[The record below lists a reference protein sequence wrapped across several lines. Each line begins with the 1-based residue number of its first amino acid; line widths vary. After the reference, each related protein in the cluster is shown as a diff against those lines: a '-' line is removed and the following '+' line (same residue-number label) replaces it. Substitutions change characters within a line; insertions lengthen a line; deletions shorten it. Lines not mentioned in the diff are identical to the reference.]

1 MFSSVSVLLGV
12 VVAVAALAAGAPSDG
27 WAPSSQS
34 RAFGASAS
42 MARRSYSVA
51 SPASNRVAPV
61 ARAATPAPAKQE
73 EDEDVEEAAEQ
84 DDGPEARAAAQN
96 EVGDED
102 SWFSWLMPS
111 AEMRVVGKVWDDCA
125 ARDDTTT
132 CLKGKAL
139 TFLDRAATKDNLAL
153 PGGLALVRTARD
165 SGAAKAPVNEAEL
178 EASLPRDLNQRDSKL
193 DQMLLDRVLGF
204 VQTHALRFN
213 LAEQGEERG
222 IKKKDLLP
230 YLLLG
235 KLVAS
240 SMVAMAFTGLALLAG
255 KALMVSK
262 IALLLSGVVA
272 IKKLFSGGHGGHSG
286 SQVEVFN
293 VPNHGRSLDANDGDS
308 LAYRGQIQRPTTRR
322 S

>member
-1 MFSSVSVLLGV
+1 MFSPVSVLLGV

-27 WAPSSQS
+27 WAPASQS
-34 RAFGASAS
+34 RAFGRLVHHGQAELLGL
-42 MARRSYSVA
+42 VGGQQ
-51 SPASNRVAPV
+51 PPPV
-61 ARAATPAPAKQE
+61 ARSATPAPARQE
-73 EDEDVEEAAEQ
+73 EDDEVEDAAEE
-84 DDGPEARAAAQN
+84 DGPEARAAAQN

-102 SWFSWLMPS
+102 SWLSWLMPS
-111 AEMRVVGKVWDDCA
+111 AEMRVVGKVWEDCA

-139 TFLDRAATKDNLAL
+139 TFLDRAAAKDNLAL

-222 IKKKDLLP
+222 KKKKNLLP
-230 YLLLG
+230 YLLLS

-240 SMVAMAFTGLALLAG
+240 SLVVTAAKALTILALKAMMVAKTALLISG
-255 KALMVSK
+255 IVAL
-262 IALLLSGVVA
+262 
-272 IKKLFSGGHGGHSG
+272 KKLT
-286 SQVEVFN
+286 
-293 VPNHGRSLDANDGDS
+293 L
-308 LAYRGQIQRPTTRR
+308 
-322 S
+322 